1 MNQPHSTQNDA
12 MSSPRQTAVSVP
24 ATLCSDGTKLV
35 YMYVHVTGG
44 STIEELKQSLE
55 MKTIS
60 LFPVLKTLERRGF
73 VTRED
78 NHYLPNTD

>member
-1 MNQPHSTQNDA
+1 MNQPHSPQSES
-12 MSSPRQTAVSVP
+12 MSSPRQPAVSVP
-24 ATLCSDGTKLV
+24 TALCSDGTKLV
-35 YMYVHVTGG
+35 YLYVHVTGG

-60 LFPVLKTLERRGF
+60 LLPVLKTLERHGF

-78 NHYLPNTD
+78 NRYLPDGD